1 MAKNWLPEELINVW
15 LVVREFGTV
24 SREAHNR
31 IFSLL
36 INMVFML
43 CGCGVGYSLSLSAQ
57 DKVLDSIISFC
68 GIIIGF
74 VITAMLFSGRNPAA
88 DKLRYEQAKVYA
100 LKTKYILLSQTQ
112 TLIAFLFCVGFCLLT
127 IMIKNSRVNLLDS
140 LLLFS
145 LAMGYFSLGV
155 YRTIFLPFQIYDV
168 HSFALD
174 SLVLEKEE
182 QAKDKVK
189 NIMDGFKEVQ

>member
-1 MAKNWLPEELINVW
+1 
-15 LVVREFGTV
+15 
-24 SREAHNR
+24 
-31 IFSLL
+31 
-36 INMVFML
+36 
-43 CGCGVGYSLSLSAQ
+43 
-57 DKVLDSIISFC
+57 
-68 GIIIGF
+68 
-74 VITAMLFSGRNPAA
+74 MLFSGRNPAA